1 MVLFEDDF
9 PTDER
14 RPCADHVVSA
24 RRRNG
29 PPIVIP
35 VGLHVYV
42 REPGDPWELVSEVR
56 GRGQPRKVPI
66 GGARMEDYDQLADDV
81 DLVVG
86 DCGERR
92 ELAAERFDDLKKLA
106 VRWLGRPLMKRL
118 LMENGTTKSEATIL
132 RHLCFGHSEGQA
144 VRANVIA
151 RYLFAWRHG
160 MTEPAVRHMLKDRRE
175 RPRPSDILIY
185 A

>member
-14 RPCADHVVSA
+14 KASTEHVVRT
-24 RRRNG
+24 RRRG
-29 PPIVIP
+29 DMSMVIP
-35 VGLHVYV
+35 AGLRVYV
-42 REPGDPWELVSEVR
+42 RGPGDVWELVSEAC

-66 GGARMEDYDQLADDV
+66 GGAKIEDYEHLAADV

-86 DCGERR
+86 DCGERKD
-92 ELAAERFDDLKKLA
+92 LAAERFRDLKKLA

-118 LMENGTTKSEATIL
+118 LMENGTTKSEETIL

-160 MTEPAVRHMLKDRRE
+160 MTEPAVRHMLRDRRG

-185 A
+185 L